1 MGVIGTILAFVL
13 VLVILVL
20 VHELGHFVVA
30 KLAGITV
37 EEFGIGFPPR
47 LASVMWHGTRYSIN
61 AVPLGG
67 FVKMLGEDGE
77 GDAER
82 MRQRGLSPAAV
93 ERAMAGTFNGEP
105 ARPRPRTRRVRL
117 GLARGRRSAN
127 REQPGAGGRDRVGH
141 HHPHGSRDPWRP
153 GEYGRRPSGPDP
165 QHRGGTGA
173 NRHRAGDRGGPAT
186 A

>member
-1 MGVIGTILAFVL
+1 MMGVVGTILAFVL

-61 AVPLGG
+61 AVPLGC
-67 FVKMLGEDGE
+67 FVKMLGDDCA

-82 MRQRGLSPAAV
+82 MPQRGLSPSAL
-93 ERAMAGTFNGEP
+93 
-105 ARPRPRTRRVRL
+105 ARPTACALSGQPMRL
-117 GLARGRRSAN
+117 
-127 REQPGAGGRDRVGH
+127 
-141 HHPHGSRDPWRP
+141 
-153 GEYGRRPSGPDP
+153 
-165 QHRGGTGA
+165 
-173 NRHRAGDRGGPAT
+173 
-186 A
+186 